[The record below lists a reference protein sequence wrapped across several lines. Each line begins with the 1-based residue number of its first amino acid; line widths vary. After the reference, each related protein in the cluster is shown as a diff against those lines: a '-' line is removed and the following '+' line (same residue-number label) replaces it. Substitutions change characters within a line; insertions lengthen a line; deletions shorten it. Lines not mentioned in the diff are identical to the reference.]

1 MTQLLLLGTNHFDR
15 GGGNKIKS
23 ALRDFAPSHI
33 FVEGSR
39 ESHEVNLEAR
49 RVAREV
55 ITQLSASDDLRDLIL
70 FERDGQLRDFT
81 AVDEYKAGTPTVE
94 VDFFRDESVQNIH
107 AVSTHARF
115 ATQSVIQQV
124 GRLNRQARKQLIKD
138 QVAKIA
144 ANLAE
149 AKKAWLRYGN
159 QSTEPSFANTIRQ
172 GNTALIDQRDRTM
185 WAVLET
191 LAGRLPNDSKIATVT
206 GAAHIVRTNRGVSLL
221 DMAEA
226 SGRFEI
232 TRDMLWAR

>member
-15 GGGNKIKS
+15 DGGNKIKS
-23 ALRDFAPSHI
+23 ALRNFAPDHI
-33 FVEGSR
+33 LVEGSR

-49 RVAREV
+49 KVALEV
-55 ITQLSASDDLRDLIL
+55 INQLSASDGLEVLII
-70 FERDGQLRDFT
+70 FERDGQLRDIT
-81 AVDEYKAGTPTVE
+81 AVDGYKSETPAVE
-94 VDFFRDESVQNIH
+94 VDFFRDEPVQNIR
-107 AVSTHARF
+107 AVSTHARL

-124 GRLNRQARKQLIKD
+124 GRLNRQARKQLIKE
-138 QVAKIA
+138 QLAKIT

-149 AKKAWLRYGN
+149 AKKAWSRHGDR
-159 QSTEPSFANTIRQ
+159 STEPSFANTIRQ
-172 GNTALIDQRDRTM
+172 GDTALIDQRDRTM
-185 WAVLET
+185 WAVLKT

-206 GAAHIVRTNRGVSLL
+206 GAAHIARTNRGVSLL

>member
-1 MTQLLLLGTNHFDR
+1 MTQLLLLGTNHFDGN
-15 GGGNKIKS
+15 GGSKIQS
-23 ALRDFAPSHI
+23 SLRSFAPSHI
-33 FVEGSR
+33 LAEGSR
-39 ESHEVNLEAR
+39 ESHEVNLAAKK
-49 RVAREV
+49 VALEV
-55 ITQLSASDDLRDLIL
+55 LAQLSASDDLRDLIL
-70 FERDGQLRDFT
+70 FERDGQLRDIT
-81 AVDEYKAGTPTVE
+81 AVNGYKSETPAVE
-94 VDFFRDESVQNIH
+94 VDFFRDEPVQNIH
-107 AVSTHARF
+107 AVSAHARL
-115 ATQSVIQQV
+115 AIQHVIQQV
-124 GRLNRQARKQLIKD
+124 GRLNRHARKQLIKD
-138 QVAKIA
+138 QIAKIS

-159 QSTEPSFANTIRQ
+159 QPTEPSFANTVRQ

-232 TRDMLWAR
+232 TREMLWAR